1 MSHQLQLEDLKRVV
15 SDVCQSY
22 YAVLSKALRGKTR
35 EFAQQ
40 LFQRDIITKPV
51 MKSADY
57 DDIMRNFDAGLE
69 MIDDSKENVELH
81 CRQLLESLD
90 KLEGE
95 PAKVSKELKKK
106 WQEEVSK
113 KFNGLFFLVEEIS
126 EFNNDNNEFVIIIE
140 FALFCVQQF
149 LDFHL

>member
-15 SDVCQSY
+15 LDVCQSY

-57 DDIMRNFDAGLE
+57 EDIMQNFDAGLE
-69 MIDDSKENVELH
+69 MIDDNKENVELH
-81 CRQLLESLD
+81 CRHLLESLD

-126 EFNNDNNEFVIIIE
+126 K
-140 FALFCVQQF
+140 
-149 LDFHL
+149 

>member
-22 YAVLSKALRGKTR
+22 YAVLSEALRGKTR

-51 MKSADY
+51 LKSADYAY

-69 MIDDSKENVELH
+69 MIDDSKDVELH
-81 CRQLLESLD
+81 C
-90 KLEGE
+90 
-95 PAKVSKELKKK
+95 
-106 WQEEVSK
+106 
-113 KFNGLFFLVEEIS
+113 
-126 EFNNDNNEFVIIIE
+126 
-140 FALFCVQQF
+140 
-149 LDFHL
+149 

>member
-1 MSHQLQLEDLKRVV
+1 MSYRLQLEDLKRVV
-15 SDVCQSY
+15 SGVCQSY
-22 YAVLSKALRGKTR
+22 YTVLSEALRGKTR

-51 MKSADY
+51 LKSADY
-57 DDIMRNFDAGLE
+57 DDIMRNFDAGLG
-69 MIDDSKENVELH
+69 MIDDSKETVELH
-81 CRQLLESLD
+81 CRHLLESLD

-106 WQEEVSK
+106 LQEEVSK

-126 EFNNDNNEFVIIIE
+126 K
-140 FALFCVQQF
+140 
-149 LDFHL
+149 

>member
-15 SDVCQSY
+15 LDVCQSY
-22 YAVLSKALRGKTR
+22 YAVLSEALTGKTR
-35 EFAQQ
+35 EYAQQ
-40 LFQRDIITKPV
+40 LSQRDIITEPIV
-51 MKSADY
+51 KSADY
-57 DDIMRNFDAGLE
+57 DDIVRNFDAGLE

-81 CRQLLESLD
+81 CRHLLESLD

-113 KFNGLFFLVEEIS
+113 KFNGMFFLVEEIS
-126 EFNNDNNEFVIIIE
+126 EFNNDNNYNYVV
-140 FALFCVQQF
+140 CYYY
-149 LDFHL
+149 